1 MGSKR
6 VPKRI
11 INAEGVRNA
20 LDRHLGRY
28 HSALEA
34 ILAENVAWKLHGTC
48 MERAWTCMDVTSQEG
63 SAAPRGGPSEGRGSI
78 PKGIW
83 LP

>member
-34 ILAENVAWKLHGTC
+34 ILAENVAWKLHGPAWRLHGTC
-48 MERAWTCMDVTSQEG
+48 IELALPRG
-63 SAAPRGGPSEGRGSI
+63 SAAPSGGPSEGGEHS
-78 PKGIW
+78 
-83 LP
+83 